1 MDNLKKFTLEK
12 IRSIFTTKRS
22 SKEREKPLKAPAM
35 QLNFLL
41 LNAALKHIQ
50 TGISKKPLSL
60 FTTKI
65 LNSKSKHLEALIK
78 QAQSVC
84 SKQDIELFSYKEFF
98 SRNQLALRH
107 AVQWNLPKYIK
118 TKEQAETLINKMKK
132 ATPESFKQHL
142 ITLLHE
148 ENLSAETIT
157 QEAKRLEDEWKIY
170 QQGQASTA
178 PTTRISPI

>member
-1 MDNLKKFTLEK
+1 MDNLKKFTLDK

-22 SKEREKPLKAPAM
+22 FKKREKPLKAPAM
-35 QLNFLL
+35 HLNFFL
-41 LNAALKHIQ
+41 LNAVLKHIQ

-65 LNSKSKHLEALIK
+65 LNSKSKNLEALIK
-78 QAQSVC
+78 QSESVC

-98 SRNQLALRH
+98 SRNQLALRN

-118 TKEQAETLINKMKK
+118 TKEQAETLINKMKE

-142 ITLLHE
+142 IILLHA
-148 ENLSAETIT
+148 ENLSEETIT

-178 PTTRISPI
+178 PVTRISPI

>member
-1 MDNLKKFTLEK
+1 MNNLKKFTLEK
-12 IRSIFTTKRS
+12 IRLIFTTKRS
-22 SKEREKPLKAPAM
+22 SNREEKPFKAPAM
-35 QLNFLL
+35 HLNFFL
-41 LNAALKHIQ
+41 LNAVLKHIQ

-65 LNSKSKHLEALIK
+65 LNSKSKHFKALIK
-78 QAQSVC
+78 QAESAC

-98 SRNQLALRH
+98 SRNQFALRC

-118 TKEQAETLINKMKK
+118 TNEQAEILINKMKK

-142 ITLLHE
+142 ITLLHKE
-148 ENLSAETIT
+148 DLSPETIT

-170 QQGQASTA
+170 RQGQSSTA
-178 PTTRISPI
+178 STTRISPI

>member
-1 MDNLKKFTLEK
+1 MDKLKKFTLEK
-12 IRSIFTTKRS
+12 IRSIFTSKSS
-22 SKEREKPLKAPAM
+22 SKEKKESLKAPAM
-35 QLNFLL
+35 HLNFFL
-41 LNAALKHIQ
+41 LNAVLKHIQ

-78 QAQSVC
+78 QAESVC

-98 SRNQLALRH
+98 TRNQLALRH

-142 ITLLHE
+142 ITFLHA

>member
-22 SKEREKPLKAPAM
+22 SKKKEKSLKAPAM
-35 QLNFLL
+35 HLNFFL
-41 LNAALKHIQ
+41 LNAVLKHIQ

-65 LNSKSKHLEALIK
+65 LNSKSKHLEALVK
-78 QAQSVC
+78 QAESVC

-118 TKEQAETLINKMKK
+118 TKEQAETLINKMKE

-142 ITLLHE
+142 ITFLHA
-148 ENLSAETIT
+148 ENLPLETIT

-170 QQGQASTA
+170 QQGQASTTPA
-178 PTTRISPI
+178 TRISPI